1 MNYFNMGTF
10 QPQVHLLNINKIGE
24 NKTPPFHP
32 ENNSCVQIPE
42 SITCFLIELLLNFN
56 LP

>member
-1 MNYFNMGTF
+1 MNYFNRGTF